1 MNFEEY
7 YFKAGWD
14 EQHKG
19 FAELIWDAAV
29 NAAIDEAVKVIMKR
43 QDDADHPVIGIC
55 LNLVDGIKEL
65 KE

>member
-1 MNFEEY
+1 MNCKEAMGVHGLKDEEL
-7 YFKAGWD
+7 W
-14 EQHKG
+14 
-19 FAELIWDAAV
+19 

>member
-1 MNFEEY
+1 MNKFEEWY
-7 YFKAGWD
+7 DENPCDDYF
-14 EQHKG
+14 
-19 FAELIWDAAV
+19 AAKSAF
-29 NAAIDEAVKVIMKR
+29 NFAIDEAVKVIMKR